1 MINVNGER
9 RRPIGMVD
17 NVPLRI
23 MGKIIPFNA
32 IVTEYDSYD
41 AIVGND

>member
-9 RRPIGMVD
+9 RRLIGMVN
-17 NVPLRI
+17 NVSLRI
-23 MGKIIPFNA
+23 MEKIIPFNA
-32 IVTEYDSYD
+32 IVTESDSYD